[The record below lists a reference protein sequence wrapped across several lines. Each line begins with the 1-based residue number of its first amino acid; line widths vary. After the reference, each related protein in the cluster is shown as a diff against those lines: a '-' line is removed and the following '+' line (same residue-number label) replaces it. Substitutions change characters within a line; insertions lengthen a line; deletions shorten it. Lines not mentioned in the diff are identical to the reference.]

1 MLGATTVGRVFD
13 GKHIV
18 FRPNEGGNCVH
29 LSRFRWLWVNSTQP
43 RPSRAVSKV
52 MAPRMARFELT
63 AKCDGADGYH
73 PAAPPE
79 SNGGS
84 VESDMGFVVGFYGA
98 AVLAFSL
105 FVVVMTTPRTRV
117 EEKTVVEALK
127 RGEHD
132 RAVKLML
139 DL

>member
-1 MLGATTVGRVFD
+1 
-13 GKHIV
+13 
-18 FRPNEGGNCVH
+18 
-29 LSRFRWLWVNSTQP
+29 
-43 RPSRAVSKV
+43 
-52 MAPRMARFELT
+52 MA
-63 AKCDGADGYH
+63 
-73 PAAPPE
+73 
-79 SNGGS
+79 
-84 VESDMGFVVGFYGA
+84 FVVCFYGA

-127 RGEHD
+127 RGDHD

>member
-1 MLGATTVGRVFD
+1 
-13 GKHIV
+13 
-18 FRPNEGGNCVH
+18 
-29 LSRFRWLWVNSTQP
+29 
-43 RPSRAVSKV
+43 
-52 MAPRMARFELT
+52 MARFELT

>member
-1 MLGATTVGRVFD
+1 
-13 GKHIV
+13 
-18 FRPNEGGNCVH
+18 
-29 LSRFRWLWVNSTQP
+29 
-43 RPSRAVSKV
+43 
-52 MAPRMARFELT
+52 MA
-63 AKCDGADGYH
+63 
-73 PAAPPE
+73 
-79 SNGGS
+79 
-84 VESDMGFVVGFYGA
+84 FVDCFYGA

-127 RGEHD
+127 NGDPD